1 MKERTEYLYPIELVE
16 QRKDDLI
23 TKVEGDLGANVVW
36 AQFVLT
42 EKCSRRCIMCDY
54 WQSHPQNELSTD
66 EVKTV
71 LSQLHELGTQHV
83 IFLGGE
89 ALLRRDL
96 LEIIRYTSS
105 LGIAPELVTSGFD
118 NPNKVREFVEAGLR
132 SYIFSIDG
140 ATPQTHNTIRGFPR
154 LWEKLVQTIN
164 NLKMLSA
171 DYSDI
176 KIKTQ
181 TVAMKQNLFELDQVI
196 ELVGS
201 LGVNGVSI
209 MPVKGIPNLVPT
221 IEEVE
226 QYNSDVASRVDELCK
241 KYNFQVTRLSVYPFG
256 ETSSKTHKGQNGLYN
271 LGSNKIPCIVP
282 WVHTLI
288 NPDGA
293 VYACC
298 SMYSHKLGNV
308 REKPLLEIW
317 QGAPYQQLRQQMRR
331 LQLPECVSCIERN
344 DYEAVSQEIF
354 SRQQ

>member
-1 MKERTEYLYPIELVE
+1 MKEQTKYLYPIELVE
-16 QRKDDLI
+16 QRKDDLRTI
-23 TKVEGDLGANVVW
+23 VEGDLGADVVW

-54 WQSHPQNELSTD
+54 WQSHPQNELSTGG
-66 EVKTV
+66 VKTT
-71 LSQLHELGTQHV
+71 LSQLRELGTQHV

-96 LEIIRYTSS
+96 LEIIRHTSS
-105 LGIAPELVTSGFD
+105 LAIAPELVTSGFD
-118 NPNKVREFVEAGLR
+118 NPNNVRDFVEAGLR

-154 LWEKLVQTIN
+154 LWEKLVQSIN

-171 DYSDI
+171 DYPDI

-196 ELVGS
+196 DLVGL
-201 LGVNGVSI
+201 LGVNGISI
-209 MPVKGIPNLVPT
+209 MPVKGVPNLVPT
-221 IEEVE
+221 IGEVE
-226 QYNSDVASRVDELCK
+226 QYNNEVAPRVAELCK
-241 KYNFQVTRLSVYPFG
+241 KYNFQVTRLSIHPFG
-256 ETSSKTHKGQNGLYN
+256 ETSGEIHKGQKGLYN

-293 VYACC
+293 VYTCC
-298 SMYSHKLGNV
+298 SMYSRKLGNV
-308 REKPLLEIW
+308 REKPLSEIW
-317 QGAPYQQLRQQMRR
+317 QDEPYQQLRQQMRK
-331 LQLPECVSCIERN
+331 LQLSECISCIERN
-344 DYEAVSQEIF
+344 NYEAVSGEIF
-354 SRQQ
+354 SGQ

>member
-1 MKERTEYLYPIELVE
+1 MKERTEYLYPVELVE
-16 QRKDDLI
+16 QRRDDLR
-23 TKVEGDLGANVVW
+23 TKVEGDLGADVIW
-36 AQFVLT
+36 AQLVLT

-66 EVKTV
+66 EVKTT
-71 LSQLHELGTQHV
+71 LSQLRDLGTQHV

-96 LEIIRYTSS
+96 LEIIQYTSS

-118 NPNKVREFVEAGLR
+118 TPNKVRSFVEAGLR

-140 ATPQTHNTIRGFPR
+140 PTPQSHNTIRGFPR
-154 LWEKLVQTIN
+154 LWENLVQSIN
-164 NLKMLSA
+164 NLREIST
-171 DYSDI
+171 DDPDI

-201 LGVNGVSI
+201 LRVHGVSI
-209 MPVKGIPNLVPT
+209 MPVKGVPNLVPT
-221 IEEVE
+221 IEEVKK
-226 QYNSDVASRVDELCK
+226 YNNEVAPKVAEVCK
-241 KYNFQVTRLSVYPFG
+241 KYNFQVTRLSIYPFG
-256 ETSSKTHKGQNGLYN
+256 ETSNEIQRAQKGLYN

-282 WVHTLI
+282 WTHTLI

-293 VYACC
+293 VYTCC
-298 SMYSHKLGNV
+298 SMYSHKLGNIK
-308 REKPLLEIW
+308 EKSISEIW
-317 QGAPYQQLRQQMRR
+317 QDEPYRKLRQQMRK

-344 DYEAVSQEIF
+344 DYEAVSQEAF
-354 SRQQ
+354 SKQQ